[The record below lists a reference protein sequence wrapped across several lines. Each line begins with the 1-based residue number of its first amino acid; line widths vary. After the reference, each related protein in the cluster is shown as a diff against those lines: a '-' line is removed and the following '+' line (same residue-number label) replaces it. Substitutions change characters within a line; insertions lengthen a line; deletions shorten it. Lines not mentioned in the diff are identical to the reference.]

1 MYICYLPIFQKMKK
15 IFSLILFALIFLNIN
30 AQESEITTYYFI
42 RHAEKIR
49 NDSINNNPDLNEIG
63 KKRAEY
69 WNTVFKNVAFD
80 EVYSTDYNRTIQ
92 TAAPTAKSKNL
103 EIKLYDPDNLYDED
117 FQLKTKGKTVLIV
130 GHSNT
135 TPQYV
140 NKILGKEKYPYMD
153 DSNNSNLYI
162 ITITDNVLSDFLL
175 VVNL

>member
-1 MYICYLPIFQKMKK
+1 MKK
-15 IFSLILFALIFLNIN
+15 ILFLILFALIFFNIN

-42 RHAEKIR
+42 RHAEKNR
-49 NDSINNNPDLNEIG
+49 TDSIHNNPDLNEIG

-69 WNTVFKNVAFD
+69 WNTVFKNIVFD
-80 EVYSTDYNRTIQ
+80 EIYSTDYNRTIQ

-117 FQLKTKGKTVLIV
+117 FQLQTKGKTVLVV

-135 TPQYV
+135 TPSFV
-140 NKILGKEKYPYMD
+140 NKILGKEIYSEID

-162 ITITDNVLSDFLL
+162 ITITNNVLSDVLL